1 MHVKGSMLM
10 FVVRAIRGGGIENFE
25 ALLTDEDRELAA
37 QKILPINWYP
47 FESYKRFLDA
57 LVVVVARG
65 DMTVVR
71 QWGRDYGSTILDGI
85 YRSTIVAGSPYRS
98 LKNYE
103 RRFASFYDFGVVEV
117 TDTGPGTAEV
127 VLRDFDPE
135 WETIYQLIYGWFER
149 TAELAGARDPRVVF
163 TSRSWTGDPY
173 TGYRI
178 SWQA

>member
-1 MHVKGSMLM
+1 MRVKGSMLM

-25 ALLTDEDRELAA
+25 GLLTDEDRELAS
-37 QKILPINWYP
+37 QKILSINWYP
-47 FESYKRFLDA
+47 FESYKRLLDA
-57 LVVVVARG
+57 LVAVVARG
-65 DMTVVR
+65 DMNVVR
-71 QWGRDYGSTILDGI
+71 QWGRDYGSTILDSI

-103 RRFASFYDFGVVEV
+103 QRFAAFYDFGVVEV
-117 TDTGPGTAEV
+117 EDTGSGTVDV

-135 WETIYQLIYGWFER
+135 WEAIYQLIYGWFER
-149 TAELAGARDPRVVF
+149 TAELAGARDPQVVF
-163 TSRSWTGDPY
+163 TARSWTGDQY